1 MKKSAKEI
9 AADIKR
15 LADEWGWTVIIRG
28 DILTIKKRISIGSNK
43 ELTTADMEYGSI
55 LEKLPRTRAGSDWG
69 TDCGGIGAYTALK
82 TGVFTM
88 NKSGGSKTVLKALTK
103 LT

>member
-15 LADEWGWTVIIRG
+15 LADEWGWTIHVRG
-28 DILTIKKRISIGSNK
+28 EILTIKKRISGNDG
-43 ELTTADMEYGSI
+43 LVAADMEYGSI
-55 LEKLPRTRAGSDWG
+55 LGKLPRTRAGSDWG
-69 TDCGGIGAYTALK
+69 TDCGGIGADAALR

-88 NKSGGSKTVLKALTK
+88 NKSGGSKPVLKALAK
-103 LT
+103 IV